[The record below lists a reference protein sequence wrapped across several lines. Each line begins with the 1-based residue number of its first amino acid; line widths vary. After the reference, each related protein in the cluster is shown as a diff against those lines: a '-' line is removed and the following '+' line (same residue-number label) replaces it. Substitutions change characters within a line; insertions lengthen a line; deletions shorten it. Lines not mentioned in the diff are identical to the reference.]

1 MIKTTQLTFCGACM
15 DLCVCAYYRLAWTY
29 DCSHDG
35 RSDVIADLHLQ
46 QQLNTLHHGHL
57 EETSPTGLRKR
68 AATGRQVCEPQI
80 RSQSRVPAMRVDSK
94 CLDQ

>member
-15 DLCVCAYYRLAWTY
+15 DLCVRVYYRLAWTY

-35 RSDVIADLHLQ
+35 RSDVIVDLHLQ
-46 QQLNTLHHGHL
+46 QQLNTLHHGYL

-68 AATGRQVCEPQI
+68 AVTGGQVCHSQI
-80 RSQSRVPAMRVDSK
+80 RSHYRVPAVRVDSK
-94 CLDQ
+94 YLDQ